1 MFELDLMAK
10 VFTNPAL
17 RAAAG
22 RISRLPENRLRLL
35 WQVYRSLPQGG
46 SSRGLA
52 AGILR
57 NVQDNPTALE
67 WLLRI
72 VERLDD
78 QPLRS
83 FINNLLVGQMVAGQ
97 RVRRE
102 FLARE
107 GFESPVTIVINP
119 TMVCNLN
126 CNGCY
131 SGRMPRKQMEHELL
145 RKVLLECRQMG
156 TRFITVSG
164 GEPFVYKR
172 LFELLDEFSDL
183 MFMSFTNGTLIDED
197 MADRLAAAGNLMPAF
212 SVEGFGDETD
222 SRRGTGVHDKVL
234 RGMRLLRE
242 RGVAFGFSATAT
254 RQTSDVIA
262 TDEFIDYYLDKGC
275 LFGWLFQYL
284 PLGKDAD
291 LSLMPTP
298 EQRDRVRAVTKHWQ
312 ATRPAF
318 VGDFWNDGACVG
330 ACLSANRYCY
340 VTAEGKVQ
348 PCTFVHYYTHDLNEC
363 SLLDVFRSPFF
374 RAIRGQQPYSK
385 NLLLP
390 CKIIDRP
397 DVLREV
403 VQEHGAMPSYPG
415 ADNITT
421 DAGVRAF
428 LDSYAERWEKIA
440 EEVWEGPDYNGGRDV
455 LVPFLG
461 RINVHKHFYQL
472 RTRKDVRQ
480 RAEARG
486 PGGAEGGA
494 PRDHVEAT
502 RDATTAISSD

>member
-1 MFELDLMAK
+1 MLELDLLAK
-10 VFTNPAL
+10 IFTDPVL
-17 RAAAG
+17 RSAAG
-22 RISRLPENRLRLL
+22 RLRRLPEARLRLL
-35 WQVYRSLPQGG
+35 WRVYRGLPQGRT
-46 SSRGLA
+46 SKGLA

-72 VERLDD
+72 VERLADK
-78 QPLRS
+78 PLQS
-83 FINNLLVGQMVAGQ
+83 FIQNLLVGQMVEGQ
-97 RVRRE
+97 QVRRE
-102 FLARE
+102 FFERE

-131 SGRMPRKQMEHELL
+131 SGRMPRKEMEHELL

-164 GEPFVYKR
+164 GEPFVYNR

-183 MFMSFTNGTLIDED
+183 MFMSYTNGTLIDEQV
-197 MADRLAAAGNLMPAF
+197 ADRLAAAGNLMPAF
-212 SVEGFGDETD
+212 SVEGFGEETD
-222 SRRGTGVHDKVL
+222 GRRGKGVHDKVL

-254 RQTSDVIA
+254 RETSDVIA
-262 TDEFIDYYLDKGC
+262 SDEFIDYYLDKGC

-291 LSLMPTP
+291 MSMMPTP
-298 EQRDRVRAVTKHWQ
+298 AQRERVRAITKQWQ
-312 ATRPAF
+312 VTRPAF
-318 VGDFWNDGACVG
+318 IGDFWNDGACVG

-348 PCTFVHYYTHDLNEC
+348 PCTFVPYYTHDLHH
-363 SLLDVFRSPFF
+363 STLLDVFRSPFF
-374 RAIRGQQPYSK
+374 RAIRAQQPYSK

-390 CKIIDRP
+390 CKIIDKP
-397 DVLREV
+397 EVLRDV
-403 VQEHGAMPSYPG
+403 VQQHGAMPSYPG
-415 ADNITT
+415 ADNITE

-428 LDSYAERWEKIA
+428 LDSYSEGWAKIA
-440 EEVWEGPDYNGGRDV
+440 EEVWQGPQYNGGRDV

-461 RINVHKHFYQL
+461 RINVHEHFYQL
-472 RTRKDVRQ
+472 RTRGEDRQ
-480 RAEARG
+480 RAEAQAGERG
-486 PGGAEGGA
+486 ARRGERGAEASAA
-494 PRDHVEAT
+494 PLGPEA
-502 RDATTAISSD
+502 

>member
-1 MFELDLMAK
+1 LLELDLMAK
-10 VFTNPAL
+10 ILSDPVL
-17 RAAAG
+17 RSAAG
-22 RISRLPENRLRLL
+22 RITRLPEARLRLL
-35 WQVYRSLPQGG
+35 WEVYRGLPRGTSG
-46 SSRGLA
+46 RGLA
-52 AGILR
+52 AGVLR

-72 VERLDD
+72 VERLADK
-78 QPLRS
+78 PLRA
-83 FINNLLVGQMVAGQ
+83 FIQNLLVGQMVEGQ
-97 RVRRE
+97 RVRKE

-107 GFESPVTIVINP
+107 GFEPPVTIVINP

-131 SGRMPRKQMEHELL
+131 SGRMPRKEAEHDLL
-145 RKVLLECRQMG
+145 RKVLTECRDMG

-172 LFELLDEFSDL
+172 LFELLEEFSDL
-183 MFMSFTNGTLIDED
+183 MFMSYTNGTLIDEQV
-197 MADRLAAAGNLMPAF
+197 ADRLAEVGNLMPAF
-212 SVEGFGDETD
+212 SVEGFGHETD
-222 SRRGTGVHDKVL
+222 SRRGAGVHDKVL

-254 RQTSDVIA
+254 RETSDAIA
-262 TDEFIDYYLDKGC
+262 SDEFIDYYLDKGC

-298 EQRDRVRAVTKHWQ
+298 AQRERVRAITKRWQ
-312 ATRPAF
+312 VTRPAF
-318 VGDFWNDGACVG
+318 IGDFWNDGACVG

-348 PCTFVHYYTHDLNEC
+348 PCTFVHYYTHDLHDC
-363 SLLDVFRSPFF
+363 TLLDAFRSPFF
-374 RAIRGQQPYSK
+374 RAIRAEQPYSK

-390 CKIIDRP
+390 CKIIDKP
-397 DVLREV
+397 DVLRDV
-403 VQEHGAMPSYPG
+403 VKQHGAMPSYPG
-415 ADNITT
+415 ADNITE

-428 LDSYAERWEKIA
+428 LDSYSERWAEIA
-440 EEVWEGPDYNGGRDV
+440 EQVWNGPQYNGGRDV

-461 RINVHKHFYQL
+461 RINVHEHFYQL
-472 RTRKDVRQ
+472 RTKPEDRQ
-480 RAEARG
+480 RAEERG
-486 PGGAEGGA
+486 GGARSAERGARNGERWTVGG
-494 PRDHVEAT
+494 R
-502 RDATTAISSD
+502 